1 MTAAIII
8 VLAWIIRPNPKI
20 EIAATQ
26 LAQTANNIR
35 LFYQTKPG
43 YWGLNTE
50 TVIKNNLEAGGMLID
65 GKLQNAFGKPVII
78 GEDEQGSIIMPG
90 TRHFTVTFPEL
101 NKSECTVMAA
111 FRLNER
117 ESLSL
122 LQMIISNGEQRY
134 EFNWGGSNP
143 LPITKQDAAKYCGKT
158 ILFPGALN
166 KVLFFMTKVIKRN
179 NKYGESQN
187 CNKILTCYNYDRMQ
201 LN

>member
-90 TRHFTVTFPEL
+90 TRHLRLRFP
-101 NKSECTVMAA
+101 NSTKANV
-111 FRLNER
+111 RL
-117 ESLSL
+117 
-122 LQMIISNGEQRY
+122 
-134 EFNWGGSNP
+134 WP
-143 LPITKQDAAKYCGKT
+143 LFG
-158 ILFPGALN
+158 
-166 KVLFFMTKVIKRN
+166 
-179 NKYGESQN
+179 
-187 CNKILTCYNYDRMQ
+187 
-201 LN
+201 

>member
-1 MTAAIII
+1 MKKIKDYLLFLKQRFYAYRRAVKLDQKIIIAITVMTAAIII

-117 ESLSL
+117 ESLEPVADDYQQPRTSAMNL
-122 LQMIISNGEQRY
+122 TGAEAIRCR
-134 EFNWGGSNP
+134 
-143 LPITKQDAAKYCGKT
+143 LPNKTQPNIAAKQYCF
-158 ILFPGALN
+158 LA
-166 KVLFFMTKVIKRN
+166 V
-179 NKYGESQN
+179 
-187 CNKILTCYNYDRMQ
+187 
-201 LN
+201 

>member
-1 MTAAIII
+1 MKKIKDYLLFLKQRFYAYRRAVKLDQKIIIAITVMTAAIII

-65 GKLQNAFGKPVII
+65 GKLRNAFGKPVII

-117 ESLSL
+117 ESLEPVADDY
-122 LQMIISNGEQRY
+122 QQRR
-134 EFNWGGSNP
+134 
-143 LPITKQDAAKYCGKT
+143 T
-158 ILFPGALN
+158 AL
-166 KVLFFMTKVIKRN
+166 
-179 NKYGESQN
+179 
-187 CNKILTCYNYDRMQ
+187 
-201 LN
+201 

>member
-1 MTAAIII
+1 MKKIKDYLLFLKQRFYAYRRAVKLDQKIIIAITVMTAAIII

-65 GKLQNAFGKPVII
+65 GKLQNAFGKSVII

-143 LPITKQDAAKYCGKT
+143 LPITKQDAAKYCGK
-158 ILFPGALN
+158 
-166 KVLFFMTKVIKRN
+166 N
-179 NKYGESQN
+179 NIVSWRFE
-187 CNKILTCYNYDRMQ
+187 
-201 LN
+201 

>member
-1 MTAAIII
+1 MKKIKDYLLFLKQRFYAYRRAVKLDQKIIIAITVMTAAIII
-8 VLAWIIRPNPKI
+8 VLAWIM
-20 EIAATQ
+20 
-26 LAQTANNIR
+26 AQTANNIR

-143 LPITKQDAAKYCGKT
+143 LPITKQDAAKYCGK
-158 ILFPGALN
+158 
-166 KVLFFMTKVIKRN
+166 N
-179 NKYGESQN
+179 NIVSWRFE
-187 CNKILTCYNYDRMQ
+187 
-201 LN
+201 